1 MWVAGLLVMLIVFIP
16 AVLAGFLSAYLART
30 SDSFWRIPAWVP
42 VVPVAVDGALI
53 WVGVAVDPTSHN
65 LWPIELFLA
74 TALSLVLFA
83 VFWLVRAGVEWAV
96 SRNQR

>member
-1 MWVAGLLVMLIVFIP
+1 MWVVGLLLMLIVFIP
-16 AVLAGFLSAYLART
+16 AVLAGFLSAHLART

-42 VVPVAVDGALI
+42 VVPVAVDGVLI

-74 TALSLVLFA
+74 AVLSLVLFA
-83 VFWLVRAGVEWAV
+83 VFWLVRTGVEWAAA
-96 SRNQR
+96 RNQR